1 MQLRGRAREAS
12 REGNI
17 EMRPE
22 DEGERWRVDEKSRYQ
37 AELGQED
44 FSGGGGTESLSLW
57 LEHRWGRQEQI
68 SRDPVFH
75 ALWVDFRPS
84 PEVM

>member
-44 FSGGGGTESLSLW
+44 FSGGGGQRAFPCGWSIGGGD
-57 LEHRWGRQEQI
+57 R
-68 SRDPVFH
+68 SRS
-75 ALWVDFRPS
+75 AETRSSTLCG
-84 PEVM
+84 

>member
-12 REGNI
+12 REGDI

-22 DEGERWRVDEKSRYQ
+22 DEGERWRVDEKSHYQ

-44 FSGGGGTESLSLW
+44 FSGGNREPFTVAGASVGETGEDQQRPGLPGFV
-57 LEHRWGRQEQI
+57 GR
-68 SRDPVFH
+68 F
-75 ALWVDFRPS
+75 
-84 PEVM
+84 